1 MKAKM
6 IDLIVTKVG
15 AVAFMV
21 TAYFIV
27 RPSGWLPI
35 VAVGAGIF
43 IVGLPISVSVWQQQI
58 AEIIK
63 AKSGA
68 PPTSGA

>member
-1 MKAKM
+1 MKART
-6 IDLIVTKVG
+6 IDLIVTKIG
-15 AVAFMV
+15 AVVFMV
-21 TAYFIV
+21 AAYFIV
-27 RPSGWLPI
+27 RPAGWVPI

-63 AKSGA
+63 AKSGGPQA
-68 PPTSGA
+68 

>member
-6 IDLIVTKVG
+6 VDLIVTKVG

-27 RPSGWLPI
+27 HPPGWLPI

-43 IVGLPISVSVWQQQI
+43 IVGLPISVSVWQKQL
-58 AEIIK
+58 ADIIK
-63 AKSGA
+63 AKSASAPTEGA
-68 PPTSGA
+68 

>member
-1 MKAKM
+1 MKARM

-21 TAYFIV
+21 AAYFIV
-27 RPSGWLPI
+27 RPSGWIPI

-43 IVGLPISVSVWQQQI
+43 IVGLPISVSVWQKQI

-63 AKSGA
+63 AKSGGPSA
-68 PPTSGA
+68 